1 MELAI
6 PLVALGGLYCVSNKK
21 KKRVMM
27 NEGYINQHNLLN
39 QGTMLS
45 GNELANEINKYDN
58 PNNNYTKKYYSEENN
73 NTMKDMNHTGIN
85 GEKMDMTH
93 NNMVP
98 YFGRSKSNG
107 GAFMENSP
115 TDTILDSMQ
124 GNNSMGVEKEELA
137 PLFKPEENIQWAWG
151 SPNQNE
157 FMQSRQQI
165 GMMNNNIN
173 PWKENVQ
180 ITPGLNKGYNT
191 NEHTGFNSGMEAR
204 DSWQPKT
211 VDELRTA
218 SNPKIRYDLKGH
230 QGPAQS
236 KTTSRG
242 IFGKMEKHLPEKFY
256 INTPERYLTTTG
268 LQKAPTIRSLHNNRQ
283 VNRAIS
289 VEYTGAPNMSTDNGM
304 AESNYRVGNKAYKQ
318 LPGCNIG
325 PAQIGTNKVII
336 DNKSDFKQNNRTIN
350 KELPSKGM
358 ITGMV
363 NSATAPLM
371 DIIKPTRKEGLVDS
385 VRVMGNPA
393 GSVPKSTFF
402 DPNNK
407 VKTTTKETTQYSPY
421 DYGSRPV
428 NMNQSGAYEVTE
440 QQPIHNQRETTST
453 DYVGAAGNYNKQTSY
468 ESIYNQTINS
478 NRSNEMQMNHGN
490 TNMFNSN
497 MNQSTNDAKSN
508 LHVMQQQYKNGNL
521 NSSIPSTETYGKM
534 LVPAYQQSSP
544 SDRIENNLLKAF
556 KENPYTHSLSSVA

>member
-6 PLVALGGLYCVSNKK
+6 PFVALGGLYCVSKK
-21 KKRVMM
+21 QKQKLARK
-27 NEGYINQHNLLN
+27 EGYINKHNLLN

-45 GNELANEINKYDN
+45 GNEMANEINKYDN
-58 PNNNYTKKYYSEENN
+58 PNDNYVKKYYTKKDTESNEVNY
-73 NTMKDMNHTGIN
+73 KGIN

-107 GAFMENSP
+107 GAFMDNSP
-115 TDTILDSMQ
+115 TNAILDSMQ
-124 GNNSMGVEKEELA
+124 GNNSMNVEKQELA
-137 PLFKPEENIQWAWG
+137 PLFKPEENVQWAWG
-151 SPNQNE
+151 TPNQNE
-157 FMQSRQQI
+157 FMQSRQDI
-165 GMMNNNIN
+165 SMKSNNIN

-180 ITPGLNKGYNT
+180 VTPGLNKGYNT

-204 DSWQPKT
+204 ETWQPKT
-211 VDELRTA
+211 VDELRSV
-218 SNPKIRYDLKGH
+218 SNPKITYELNGH

-242 IFGKMEKHLPEKFY
+242 LFGKMEKHLPEKFY

-268 LQKAPTIRSLHNNRQ
+268 MQKAPTVRSLHNNRD
-283 VNRAIS
+283 VNRS
-289 VEYTGAPNMSTDNGM
+289 VSIEYMGAPNMSKDNGM
-304 AESNYRVGNKAYKQ
+304 AESNYRVGNKAFKQ
-318 LPGCNIG
+318 LPGCNMG
-325 PAQIGTNKVII
+325 PAQNGTNKVLI
-336 DNKSDFKQNNRTIN
+336 DNKSSLKQNNRTIN
-350 KELPSKGM
+350 KELDYKGL

-363 NSATAPLM
+363 NSATAPIM
-371 DIIKPTRKEGLVDS
+371 DIIKPTRKEELVDS

-393 GSVPKSTFF
+393 GSVPRNTLF
-402 DPNNK
+402 DPNNV

-428 NMNQSGAYEVTE
+428 NMNQTGAYEVTE
-440 QQPIHNQRETTST
+440 QQPVYNQRDTTSVNYT
-453 DYVGAAGNYNKQTSY
+453 GAASSYNKQTSY
-468 ESIYNQTINS
+468 ESGYNQTINS

-490 TNMFNSN
+490 TNMFNNSI
-497 MNQSTNDAKSN
+497 NQSTNNAKSS
-508 LHVMQQQYKNGNL
+508 LSIVQQQYKNGNL

-534 LVPAYQQSSP
+534 LVPAYQQPSP
-544 SDRIENNLLKAF
+544 SDRMDNNLLKAF